1 MAMAGVRH
9 DPPGGT
15 RADGR
20 HDASTGNGAERRA
33 RLLALVGELPDPEI
47 PVVTLADLGILR
59 DLTIAADGSPRVV
72 LTPTYSGCP
81 ATEAIA
87 AQVRETLQ
95 AAGHPEV
102 SVELRLAPAWTTD
115 WISEAGRRKLR
126 AYGIAPPGR
135 CGDDP
140 AVVVAQ
146 PDGSGGRGAA
156 ASPAAGGTARP
167 VTRVLRFQDKPPADG
182 PVCPR
187 CDSPNVEELSR
198 HGSTP
203 CKALYRCRSCREPFD
218 HFKPY

>member
-1 MAMAGVRH
+1 MRATVAAMIDTG
-9 DPPGGT
+9 DP
-15 RADGR
+15 
-20 HDASTGNGAERRA
+20 RA

-95 AAGHPEV
+95 AAGHPDA

-115 WISEAGRRKLR
+115 WISEDGRRKLR

-135 CGDDP
+135 CSDD
-140 AVVVAQ
+140 AQ
-146 PDGSGGRGAA
+146 AMTPRLDERGGNGGSNGSDGHRAA
-156 ASPAAGGTARP
+156 ASRPAGRAA
-167 VTRVLRFQDKPPADG
+167 FPP
-182 PVCPR
+182 P
-187 CDSPNVEELSR
+187 
-198 HGSTP
+198 
-203 CKALYRCRSCREPFD
+203 
-218 HFKPY
+218 

>member
-1 MAMAGVRH
+1 MIDTG
-9 DPPGGT
+9 DP
-15 RADGR
+15 
-20 HDASTGNGAERRA
+20 RA

-95 AAGHPEV
+95 AAGHPDA

-115 WISEAGRRKLR
+115 WISEDGRRKLR
-126 AYGIAPPGR
+126 SF
-135 CGDDP
+135 
-140 AVVVAQ
+140 
-146 PDGSGGRGAA
+146 GSAGRGPTRLM
-156 ASPAAGGTARP
+156 SPRKTFQNCGISSIENLRMNVP
-167 VTRVLRFQDKPPADG
+167 TRVMRFHDKPPADG

-203 CKALYRCRSCREPFD
+203 CKALYRCKSCREPFD

>member
-1 MAMAGVRH
+1 MPMVGVERGARNGPPA
-9 DPPGGT
+9 DAPGSEPGGT
-15 RADGR
+15 RTGAAVDMPSGTPAD
-20 HDASTGNGAERRA
+20 AVAATGTDLRA

-59 DLTIAADGSPRVV
+59 DLTIAADGSLQVV

-95 AAGHPEV
+95 AAGHPDT

-115 WISEAGRRKLR
+115 WISEDGRRKLR

-135 CGDDP
+135 C
-140 AVVVAQ
+140 A
-146 PDGSGGRGAA
+146 DGLAA
-156 ASPAAGGTARP
+156 MTPL
-167 VTRVLRFQDKPPADG
+167 TRVMRFLDRPPADG